1 MTLPQTSPVELFARY
16 ERVSTAIVNDVLRS
30 EGLLDQTLPH
40 EIVPLQEGMR
50 IAGFAFTI
58 SGERSRDGANDM
70 PDRAAMLEAIPD
82 GAVCVWAT
90 GGDNESAQ
98 WGEVMTMA
106 AIRRGCRG
114 AVIDGGVRDTDK
126 VLPQKFPVF
135 TRYRSSNGMMGRF
148 RLTSWGTDIVIG
160 GVTIRPGD
168 LVLGDLDGVII
179 VPAELAERV
188 LGEAEAI
195 LRHEVEIKQM
205 VDDGATPGEIVSR
218 GGYF

>member
-1 MTLPQTSPVELFARY
+1 LTLPQTSPVELFTRY

-40 EIVPLQEGMR
+40 EIVPLQEGMK

-58 SGERSRDGANDM
+58 SGERNRDGANDM

-90 GGDNESAQ
+90 GGDTESAQ

-160 GVTIRPGD
+160 GVTVRPGD
-168 LVLGDLDGVII
+168 LVLGDLDGVIV
-179 VPAELAERV
+179 VPAELAETV
-188 LGEAEAI
+188 LVAAEAI
-195 LRHEVEIKQM
+195 LRHEDEIKKM
-205 VDDGATPGEIVSR
+205 VDDGATPGEILSR